1 MPLWTHLVR
10 KCCLGRPDVVFTTN
24 PLSPV
29 AELRSLGLEIQG
41 RDAIL
46 VLEKAGVVAGH
57 RRMGNVEL
65 WYPDTR

>member
-1 MPLWTHLVR
+1 MPLWTHLAR
-10 KCCLGRPDVVFTTN
+10 KRCLGRPDVVFTTN

-29 AELRSLGLEIQG
+29 AELRSLGLDIQG
-41 RDAIL
+41 RDVIL

-57 RRMGNVEL
+57 RQRGNVEL